1 MHSVIHG
8 LIKESCENIHYSP
21 CPKMLAQAAKRELKK
36 NAIFSRK
43 ILMSLSSVYCF
54 VYIKSNHFVHIL
66 PKSRSG
72 LVLLSP
78 YSYLL
83 GIMGVLLLFC

>member
-36 NAIFSRK
+36 NAIFSK
-43 ILMSLSSVYCF
+43 KNSYVIEFCILLCVY
-54 VYIKSNHFVHIL
+54 
-66 PKSRSG
+66 
-72 LVLLSP
+72 
-78 YSYLL
+78 
-83 GIMGVLLLFC
+83 